1 MKLSSD
7 SKEAIMK
14 QLLKEY
20 TKDLK
25 EETALYK
32 KQWKKERR
40 HLHKIEWETC
50 KKTLEAFNELNR
62 YFGVSK

>member
-7 SKEAIMK
+7 RKEAIMK

-40 HLHKIEWETC
+40 DLHKIEWETC
-50 KKTLEAFNELNR
+50 KKLLKAFNELNR